1 MAGSAFGLHIRQ
13 SLLGGLI
20 TSAQLDTLLADGKY
34 LAGMKN
40 LVNTPSSLKMVITD
54 ETALNLLLGSS
65 LGASILFNSL
75 DAMDIISDSDLA
87 TYKLVTNS
95 SYLINLT
102 ASQKALAMYNS
113 SVSKQNRINQYVN
126 DPVSK
131 LRRSVITANGTFTY
145 TGTALKMSVLAIGS
159 GANGGSNNSNVNSSV
174 GPGGGGGEIV
184 QVTYTSSIPA
194 SGQAVVIG
202 NEVNTTFGSLITAD
216 SALNASGLYGSRKNS
231 AGAGATSGDDLD
243 LYVSGVI
250 NSDIDNSWWNY
261 GNYTLKGG
269 DGEGSISLGTD
280 GNTVAPS
287 SASIPN
293 SKWGGSIGEKSSA
306 DGDGSD
312 AGLGVSVGGRKGVS
326 GSYTEAGRNAT
337 YYGAGGGGASYN
349 YTVAGASGG
358 TGKTGVVAVTYIIN

>member
-1 MAGSAFGLHIRQ
+1 MAGSAYGLHIRQ
-13 SLLGGLI
+13 LLLGNNI
-20 TSAQLDTLLADGKY
+20 TSNQLDILLATPDYQAGF
-34 LAGMKN
+34 LA
-40 LVNTPSSLKMVITD
+40 LIDTPSSLNMILKRDHSLDILFD
-54 ETALNLLLGSS
+54 SS
-65 LGASILFNSL
+65 LASQWLFDTNE
-75 DAMDIISDSDLA
+75 AMDIISDSDQA

-95 SYLINLT
+95 TYLSNLT
-102 ASQKALAMYNS
+102 ASQKAISMYNS

-145 TGTALKMSVLAIGS
+145 SGTALKMSVLAIGS

-216 SALNASGLYGSRKNS
+216 SALNASGLSGSRKNS

-269 DGEGSISLGTD
+269 NGEGNISLGAD

-312 AGLGVSVGGRKGVS
+312 AGLGVSVGGREGVS